1 MRKSAGAIVILTMAA
16 AIPNEAQTNYD
27 TVQVRTVPLTHTVY
41 LLQGGGGNILVSAGS
56 DAVFAVD
63 AQYPQSRDKSRQRS
77 GNSPRIPFSS
87 WSTRTGTLITSA
99 RMRTWGKQVRNFA
112 RTQTSVAA

>member
-16 AIPNEAQTNYD
+16 AIPSEAQTNYD
-27 TVQVRTVPLTHTVY
+27 TVQVHTVPLTHTVY

-63 AQYPQSRDKSRQRS
+63 AQYPQV
-77 GNSPRIPFSS
+77 
-87 WSTRTGTLITSA
+87 TRKVQAAIRELTSNPVQFVVNKH
-99 RMRTWGKQVRNFA
+99 WHPDHVGIDV
-112 RTQTSVAA
+112 